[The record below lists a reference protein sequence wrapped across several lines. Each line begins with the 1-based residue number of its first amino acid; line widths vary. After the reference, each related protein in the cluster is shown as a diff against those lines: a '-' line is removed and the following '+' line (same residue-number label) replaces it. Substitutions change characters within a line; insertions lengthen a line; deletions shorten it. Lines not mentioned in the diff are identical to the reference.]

1 MSCVFARGYTR
12 SGGGGG
18 GHTIAKLD
26 PPSCSSANV
35 ANVTARF

>member
-1 MSCVFARGYTR
+1 MLCVFARGYTR
-12 SGGGGG
+12 SSGG

-35 ANVTARF
+35 ANVTARS